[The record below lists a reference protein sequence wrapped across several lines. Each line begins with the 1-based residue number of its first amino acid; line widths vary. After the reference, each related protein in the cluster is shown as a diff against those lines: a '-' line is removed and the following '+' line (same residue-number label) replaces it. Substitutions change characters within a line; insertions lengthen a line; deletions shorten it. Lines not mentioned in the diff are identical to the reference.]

1 MKPYWPGMFY
11 HIVALQKAAHTT
23 GAIGGS
29 KPSYP
34 AAAVEIV
41 ASVQKSVV
49 GRTDTGGR
57 VYSDTAHVVRTPEE
71 PGAMAGTA
79 PVATGDRFLWK
90 GHTLIADGHAEPNGI
105 GMDVAWICQC
115 KESR

>member
-1 MKPYWPGMFY
+1 MKPFWIGGW
-11 HIVALQKAAHTT
+11 HHSVALQKAVNTT

-34 AAAVEIV
+34 VAGVEIV
-41 ASVQKSVV
+41 ASVQKSTV
-49 GRTDTGGR
+49 GRTGAGGR
-57 VYSDTAHVVRTPEE
+57 VYSDTAHVIYTPEE
-71 PGAMAGTA
+71 PGAMAGVA
-79 PVATGDRFLWK
+79 PVATGDKFVWK
-90 GHTLIADGHAEPNGI
+90 GHVLIADGHAEPNGI